1 MVSRAKGSSSTMALH
16 CSQAKLWV
24 KTHYERHEDGVVA
37 KSVMYKHYEDYC
49 REQGRNIMETSIF
62 GRVVKSVFP
71 DVTIRRLGGR
81 DNLKYYYCGIQAK
94 ESSPH
99 AIDNATTTRPKRRLR
114 KREVVTDK
122 TDVHRC
128 LLWLHKNYCS
138 SPDASVVKA
147 EVYDRYVLECIAG
160 AGEPLSMQYF
170 GMVMTHAF
178 PHITKR
184 KLGPRANQQKF
195 YFGIAERPAPLPL
208 DTVPPE
214 LLSVVDLM
222 FNNGKL
228 CYREELDAEDDEEDD
243 ECGCRSPVSDT
254 SEGSL
259 RDTHTPLS
267 GEHTAHAHHYHLDVS
282 YVKDEPVDYSLQHL
296 KLKDEPIDEVLV
308 KEEPL
313 DLHMERGEMRSD
325 MEAAC
330 YMASPERSPSVAT
343 SISDSPSPSV
353 KDQKTKKIY
362 KPRFHI
368 ISDYNDETSW
378 NSESDPKMDKYSV
391 QYCNNSVESQWETL
405 LRDWLVQTFEECDN
419 VCVNRD
425 QVYACY
431 ESFCE
436 MAATTALPLTY
447 FDETVLKEFRGVGT
461 MIHPSEKTFYEGIRV
476 QIHSEL
482 YGRIEELID
491 GEPCKWPQHSMELSP
506 PRGAAPRVSPLTLE
520 EEEASEERYADN
532 YHEGADEDLH
542 STPEVLRDGKYYL
555 RMWLTDNF
563 ESVPDSCV
571 LKAEAYR
578 HYEQYAKSIKQPP
591 FEMNVFGKIVR
602 QVFPKVSIRRLGG
615 RVKPQYH
622 YCGIA
627 VKSSSALFQFMS
639 GKDPAQRSR
648 KKEIATDNKS
658 AEIVIEWLRNH
669 YEPGTDRIIMKS
681 AVFNNYC
688 NYCKIMNENPVTLNY
703 FGKLVKHCFPNV
715 EVRKCGGRTEPT
727 WYYFGLVPKGGE
739 GVSGYLP
746 HAHDSPLHAHE
757 DLTSRDPSS
766 TYDIQMAAAAAAMP
780 GHHHPLGR
788 GVEGLHH
795 TALPPHSTSPI
806 PISLAKGVPGA
817 SPFSNTPN
825 GSYST
830 ASTMLQSV
838 LLNPHVG
845 HAQSPL
851 LSRHSQYLQ
860 SPRDTLLDSASCHRT
875 PHHPSD
881 LSTASPVDA
890 RIYRE
895 SLSSQ
900 SPAAESSSLHEI
912 RGHLLARSPYEPDVP
927 SDNMFSRSPGDTS
940 AQYCRSPHEVMEGVC
955 RSPGDAVLVS
965 HSPGDTHLFSHSPLD
980 PGYQSAVKHR
990 VSMGGG
996 RMGVAG
1002 GGQVVPGMI
1011 IPHHQLPSM
1020 GESVHSAH
1028 SHKRHSV
1035 HLPQGMEDYEMISDM
1050 PIE

>member
-24 KTHYERHEDGVVA
+24 RTHYERHEDGVVA

-49 REQGRNIMETSIF
+49 RELGRNIMETSIF

-94 ESSPH
+94 ENSPH

-128 LLWLHKNYCS
+128 LLWLHKNYCAS
-138 SPDASVVKA
+138 HDASIVKA

-178 PHITKR
+178 PHTTKR
-184 KLGPRANQQKF
+184 KLGPRTNQQKF
-195 YFGIAERPAPLPL
+195 YFGIQERQAPLPL

-228 CYREELDAEDDEEDD
+228 CYREELDGEDDEEDD
-243 ECGCRSPVSDT
+243 CGCRSPVSDT

-259 RDTHTPLS
+259 RDAHTPLS
-267 GEHTAHAHHYHLDVS
+267 GEHSAHAHHYHHLEVS
-282 YVKDEPVDYSLQHL
+282 YIKDEPVDYSLQHL
-296 KLKDEPIDEVLV
+296 KLKDEPLDEVNV
-308 KEEPL
+308 KDEPL
-313 DLHMERGEMRSD
+313 DLHMDRGEVRGD

-343 SISDSPSPSV
+343 SISGSPSPSV
-353 KDQKTKKIY
+353 KDQKAKKIY

-378 NSESDPKMDKYSV
+378 NSESDPNMDKYNI
-391 QYCNNSVESQWETL
+391 QYCNNSLESQWETF
-405 LRDWLVQTFEECDN
+405 LRDWLVRTFEECDS

-436 MAATTALPLTY
+436 MRATTALPLTY

-520 EEEASEERYADN
+520 EDDGSEERYADN

-658 AEIVIEWLRNH
+658 AEMVIEWLRSQ

-681 AVFNNYC
+681 AVFSNYC
-688 NYCKIMNENPVTLNY
+688 NYCKVTNENPVTLNY

-715 EVRKCGGRTEPT
+715 EVRKCGGRSEPT
-727 WYYFGLVPKGGE
+727 WYYFGLVPRGGE
-739 GVSGYLP
+739 GVSGYFP
-746 HAHDSPLHAHE
+746 HAHDSPIHGHE
-757 DLTSRDPSS
+757 DLASRDPSS
-766 TYDIQMAAAAAAMP
+766 IHDIQMAASSMP
-780 GHHHPLGR
+780 GHHHRLGR
-788 GVEGLHH
+788 GVETLHH
-795 TALPPHSTSPI
+795 SVLPPHSTSPI
-806 PISLAKGVPGA
+806 PISLAKGVTGA

-825 GSYST
+825 DSYSR

-845 HAQSPL
+845 LAQSPF

-860 SPRDTLLDSASCHRT
+860 SPRDSLLDSSSHRT
-875 PHHPSD
+875 HHLSSD
-881 LSTASPVDA
+881 HSTASPADPH
-890 RIYRE
+890 IYQE
-895 SLSSQ
+895 SLCSQ
-900 SPAAESSSLHEI
+900 SPAAESSSLHDM
-912 RGHLLARSPYEPDVP
+912 RGHLQARSPYEPDVP

-955 RSPGDAVLVS
+955 RSPGDAGLIS
-965 HSPGDTHLFSHSPLD
+965 HSPGDTHLFSHSPLELC
-980 PGYQSAVKHR
+980 YQTSTKHR
-990 VSMGGG
+990 ANMGGG
-996 RMGVAG
+996 RIGVAG
-1002 GGQVVPGMI
+1002 GGQVVPGII

-1020 GESVHSAH
+1020 GESVS
-1028 SHKRHSV
+1028 SSNSQKRRSV
-1035 HLPQGMEDYEMISDM
+1035 HLPHGMEDYEMISDM
-1050 PIE
+1050 PLE